1 MRLKIHEFTVE
12 EQSLI
17 AEQILPM
24 LIVEIHKDETT
35 DPTGYTIS
43 KERVGYLAQ
52 KVTDKVR
59 RGALQ
64 PSKII
69 GRI

>member
-1 MRLKIHEFTVE
+1 MKTKIHEFTVE

-43 KERVGYLAQ
+43 KRRVGELAQ

>member
-1 MRLKIHEFTVE
+1 MRKIYEFSVE
-12 EQSLI
+12 EQDLI
-17 AEQILPM
+17 ASQVLSM

-35 DPTGYTIS
+35 APTGYTIS
-43 KERVGYLAQ
+43 KKRVGELAQ
-52 KVTDKVR
+52 KVTDKIR

-69 GRI
+69 GSI